1 MVIVGEWLEGLD
13 GEIRPVIYV
22 HVLGKDGAKIGVRFL
37 IDSGADIA
45 ALGSALLHRLQLPH
59 QPAPPGMALRGIS
72 GDSDFVV
79 VSTTLQFPRAGGGHA
94 SIHGQ
99 FAAFTDPAVA
109 ELNVLGR
116 NLLDNFHVILS
127 RPRNEV
133 LLVSGNH
140 TYSVHPV

>member
-1 MVIVGEWLEGLD
+1 MVIVGSWFECPD
-13 GEIRPVIYV
+13 GEVRPIIHARVV
-22 HVLGKDGAKIGVRFL
+22 ASDGRTVTARFL

-45 ALGSALLHRLQLPH
+45 AIGSALLHDLELPH
-59 QPAPPGMALRGIS
+59 RPPPPGMALRGIS

-79 VSTTLQFPRAGGGHA
+79 VDTTLQFPHAGGHA
-94 SIHGQ
+94 SIRGQ
-99 FAAFTDPAVA
+99 FAAFTNPAVA

-116 NLLDNFHVILS
+116 NLLNNFHVILS